1 MEGHPCKN
9 GTSFGCGKKLPL
21 VGAQTTPATPRPGP
35 LHREAPLG
43 ACPSCLLL
51 LQGLCVPRN
60 TERGKKKQTKN
71 NKKMGLKTLQQQMT
85 WIKEWK
91 MFSLG
96 LLQTRNTSTDKD
108 AATSVW
114 VSKAG
119 IKLTTIRVLSLFFSS
134 APVVYTSAS
143 LPAPCFDMLN
153 KMYLFT
159 VSQILS

>member
-1 MEGHPCKN
+1 MEGYPCKN
-9 GTSFGCGKKLPL
+9 GTSFGCGKKLPH
-21 VGAQTTPATPRPGP
+21 VGRSCHVWEHRQPLTLLGLGPCTEKDHWVPAHP
-35 LHREAPLG
+35 AS
-43 ACPSCLLL
+43 CPFRDSVCPEILS
-51 LQGLCVPRN
+51 
-60 TERGKKKQTKN
+60 EEKKQTNN

-85 WIKEWK
+85 WIKAWK

-96 LLQTRNTSTDKD
+96 LLQIRNTSTDKD

-153 KMYLFT
+153 KM
-159 VSQILS
+159 

>member
-1 MEGHPCKN
+1 MWEEAATCGSTDNPCHSSAWAPAQRSTAGCLPILPPAPS
-9 GTSFGCGKKLPL
+9 GT
-21 VGAQTTPATPRPGP
+21 
-35 LHREAPLG
+35 
-43 ACPSCLLL
+43 
-51 LQGLCVPRN
+51 LCAN
-60 TERGKKKQTKN
+60 N

-159 VSQILS
+159 VSQILSWEPCLQCSDFTWSQGFAFKFQAP